1 MRIFSVL
8 VCALVS
14 SVFSTQA
21 FADVKSYCEIF
32 GQDFANGKT
41 SDVDQWQISYRN
53 AFNDCITQYTADAN
67 VEDTAGAN
75 VEVPDKKI
83 AKKVVVVP
91 AKDFSRKKRTP
102 ILEPGSIAW
111 NKYCAAKYASF
122 NEVTGNYRSHA
133 GKEKPCRAATD

>member
-1 MRIFSVL
+1 MRIFL
-8 VCALVS
+8 VFVCMFVA

-21 FADVKSYCEIF
+21 LADVQSYCEVF
-32 GQDFANGKT
+32 GKDFANEKT

-53 AFNDCITQYTADAN
+53 AFNDCMTQYTADAAI
-67 VEDTAGAN
+67 EGL
-75 VEVPDKKI
+75 DKKL
-83 AKKVVVVP
+83 AKKAVEKAAGKVEVVP

-122 NEVTGNYRSHA
+122 NEVTGNYRSYA
-133 GKEKPCRAATD
+133 GKEKPCRVTPG